1 MLADSLFN
9 SFNFDQALELLNQ
22 AVQMDPSSIA
32 FTKRG
37 DAHLRLNQLDLAL
50 KDFDQAITADRKNPL
65 ALYFRGM
72 VLMRQRKPEEAT
84 QDFEQV
90 ITVDGGCG
98 FGHLGLGIIR
108 AVNNKSQAIES
119 LSRADELLSIQLAE
133 DPDNSWLL
141 LHRAQACRFLAL
153 LTPSSSVFAWFG
165 VRTRGKLL
173 EKAAADLDRTLMLK
187 PSFLEAII
195 ERGLVRVA
203 AGRFEPGYHD
213 LKSAIAIVPAST
225 FRLGA
230 NEIIVR
236 GSNHLSTIER
246 DIVNFELQEMK
257 DILPSGD
264 SVQVSISSLIEL
276 LRSVVYHSL
285 GTDFSA
291 FPLSTILCTDYVLR
305 YRCFTTRA
313 GPAATS
319 SPSGRAASSNCS
331 REEPDA
337 RYGDSA

>member
-1 MLADSLFN
+1 MLDAGTSCCGIIITYLCGLIVVDALHLLVLADSLFN
-9 SFNFDQALELLNQ
+9 SFNFDQALELVNQ
-22 AVQMDPSSIA
+22 AVQMDPSSVA

-72 VLMRQRKPEEAT
+72 VLMRHRKPEEAT

-90 ITVDGGCG
+90 ITVDSGCG

-108 AVNNKSQAIES
+108 AVNNKSQATES
-119 LSRADELLSIQLAE
+119 LSRADELLSIQLAQ
-133 DPDNSWLL
+133 DPDNAWLL
-141 LHRAQACRFLAL
+141 LRRAQACRFLAL
-153 LTPSSSVFAWFG
+153 LTPSSSSVFAWFG

-173 EKAAADLDRTLMLK
+173 EKAAADLDRALMLK

-213 LKSAIAIVPAST
+213 LKSAIAIMPAST

-236 GSNHLSTIER
+236 GSNRLSTSRARHRQLRASGNER
-246 DIVNFELQEMK
+246 HSTFGRQR
-257 DILPSGD
+257 PSFNKFAD
-264 SVQVSISSLIEL
+264 
-276 LRSVVYHSL
+276 
-285 GTDFSA
+285 
-291 FPLSTILCTDYVLR
+291 
-305 YRCFTTRA
+305 
-313 GPAATS
+313 
-319 SPSGRAASSNCS
+319 RAAAKCCVSF
-331 REEPDA
+331 A
-337 RYGDSA
+337 RYGFFCLSLEYYSRF